1 VAEQY
6 AGALLYLVPVLVAAV
21 VAFIVTRPEKD
32 DSTPSLDPDF
42 VPTPPARPAAVT
54 RPHIP
59 AQRTY
64 QPLNRRA
71 NPSTV
76 APVPSPTLLHAA
88 LSSHLAAVAGSAVS
102 STAPASAK
110 QPAVRPS
117 RLVSIRRP
125 ARIPRRPLHRCPH
138 KP

>member
-1 VAEQY
+1 MAEQY
-6 AGALLYLVPVLVAAV
+6 AAVLLYLVPVLVAAV

-32 DSTPSLDPDF
+32 DSPVDATPD
-42 VPTPPARPAAVT
+42 AASPRVASVT

-71 NPSTV
+71 NPST
-76 APVPSPTLLHAA
+76 AHPQPPAPTLLHAA
-88 LSSHLAAVAGSAVS
+88 LSSHLAAVSGAAKS
-102 STAPASAK
+102 STAPASASR
-110 QPAVRPS
+110 PAIRPA

-125 ARIPRRPLHRCPH
+125 ARIPRRPAHRCPH